1 MADKKIVPIRK
12 AKGASDGV
20 DLKHPL
26 QPLVLVEGTLR
37 FKENHAVNALYE
49 MVKEKT
55 GQDPWHIIYGCPEVN
70 KDDLRQF
77 AQLIGYSHSGSGTL
91 SYMDDETW
99 EAALAV
105 RDRGISELE
114 ARNRYLE
121 RRHAKMV
128 KKLGALATHVF
139 NVDIDDLEPR

>member
-1 MADKKIVPIRK
+1 
-12 AKGASDGV
+12 
-20 DLKHPL
+20 
-26 QPLVLVEGTLR
+26 
-37 FKENHAVNALYE
+37 
-49 MVKEKT
+49 
-55 GQDPWHIIYGCPEVN
+55 
-70 KDDLRQF
+70 
-77 AQLIGYSHSGSGTL
+77 
-91 SYMDDETW
+91 MDDETW